1 MVIKTKTEFSLKIE
15 KDGFVKNLLMERK
28 FVISKMQKFLIDLF
42 QCLYIPHENRRY
54 RKGPVKFNVL
64 IV

>member
-28 FVISKMQKFLIDLF
+28 FVISKMQKIL
-42 QCLYIPHENRRY
+42 N
-54 RKGPVKFNVL
+54 
-64 IV
+64 